1 MIDADIA
8 LVRDFRSFGALGLD
22 RATGQVGCTFG
33 CGAWRGGSYS
43 YEDDNCASVAPRVC
57 PATALLPICAE
68 YKRDGALWLA
78 DFEAALQQ
86 MLETGYDATARCD
99 APPCCIGRRSFSFD
113 YDDDAGCASRSR
125 YTAAPVSAPVSGV
138 ARGAERFAAL
148 GLASLLVG
156 AAALCLGGA

>member
-1 MIDADIA
+1 
-8 LVRDFRSFGALGLD
+8 
-22 RATGQVGCTFG
+22 
-33 CGAWRGGSYS
+33 
-43 YEDDNCASVAPRVC
+43 
-57 PATALLPICAE
+57 
-68 YKRDGALWLA
+68 
-78 DFEAALQQ
+78 